1 MKRKIKYKGYV
12 VSQDNNNHLSIY
24 KDGQMVFH
32 AQMTKKLTDDE
43 LKKQVDFYLFVYM
56 FWYR

>member
-43 LKKQVDFYLFVYM
+43 LKKQVDFY
-56 FWYR
+56 